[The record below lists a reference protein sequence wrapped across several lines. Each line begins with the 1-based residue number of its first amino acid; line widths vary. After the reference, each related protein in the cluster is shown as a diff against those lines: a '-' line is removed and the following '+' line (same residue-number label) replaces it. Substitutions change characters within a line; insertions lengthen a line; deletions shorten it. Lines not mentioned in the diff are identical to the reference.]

1 MKGDKTDPG
10 QTMALFDPNKRK
22 QKTIGEVILMGYLM
36 VLKSYYI
43 FLDVIMFM
51 FSKRRCLLSCMLKY
65 LWGHNIWNFPQNS
78 M

>member
-10 QTMALFDPNKRK
+10 QTMALFDPNKQK

-43 FLDVIMFM
+43 FLDVIMI
-51 FSKRRCLLSCMLKY
+51 LWLY
-65 LWGHNIWNFPQNS
+65 LIRDAAFKAAC
-78 M
+78 